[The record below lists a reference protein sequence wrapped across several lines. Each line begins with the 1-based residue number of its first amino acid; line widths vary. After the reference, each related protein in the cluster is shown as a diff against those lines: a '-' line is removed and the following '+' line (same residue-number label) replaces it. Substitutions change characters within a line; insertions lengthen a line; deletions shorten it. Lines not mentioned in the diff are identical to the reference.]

1 MTRPS
6 MLANYSE
13 DSMEGV
19 SLHQMHP
26 HLIHEKCV
34 GSVDGGC
41 DAKLL
46 QNDINTVLEGRRV
59 DK

>member
-1 MTRPS
+1 